1 MKDIFGRTLTILRKL
16 LFSKANKELLHF
28 VFFLALSGIF
38 WLQTTMNEV
47 YEREFAIPVSV
58 AGVPKNAV
66 LTSDETDTIRVTI
79 RDKGITLLTYMY
91 GDILRKI
98 NINFKNYS
106 HGNGTGVI
114 SQQELQKLVYQQLAN
129 GSRITAMKPEKLEFY
144 YNYGDKKTV
153 PVRWSG
159 RVIPE
164 ELFFISRVAYSPDSV
179 TIYAS
184 PEKLDSIN
192 VVYTEQLNY
201 ANFRDTLRTNCELA
215 KIKGVKMIP
224 DHVRVT
230 FCTDV
235 LTEESIE
242 GVPIRAINLPKGKSL
257 RTFPSRVNITFVTGV
272 SVYRNL
278 KPTDFTVVA
287 DYNEIKDHPQEK
299 CHIYLKSVPRGIS
312 RARLETSMVDY
323 LIESDEE

>member
-1 MKDIFGRTLTILRKL
+1 
-16 LFSKANKELLHF
+16 
-28 VFFLALSGIF
+28 
-38 WLQTTMNEV
+38 
-47 YEREFAIPVSV
+47 
-58 AGVPKNAV
+58 
-66 LTSDETDTIRVTI
+66 
-79 RDKGITLLTYMY
+79 
-91 GDILRKI
+91 
-98 NINFKNYS
+98 
-106 HGNGTGVI
+106 
-114 SQQELQKLVYQQLAN
+114 
-129 GSRITAMKPEKLEFY
+129 
-144 YNYGDKKTV
+144 V

-201 ANFRDTLRTNCELA
+201 ANFRDTLRANCELA

-242 GVPIRAINLPKGKSL
+242 GVPIKAINLPKGKSI
-257 RTFPSRVNITFVTGV
+257 RTFPSRVNVTFVTGV

-278 KPTDFTVVA
+278 KPTDFYVVA

>member
-1 MKDIFGRTLTILRKL
+1 MINILGGIGRFLHKL
-16 LFSKANKELLHF
+16 LFSKANKELLLF
-28 VFFLALSGIF
+28 VFFLALSGVF
-38 WLQTTMNEV
+38 WLQTTLNEV

-58 AGVPKNAV
+58 VGIPKNAV

-98 NINFKNYS
+98 NVNFHNFTK
-106 HGNGTGVI
+106 GNGTGVVG
-114 SQQELQKLVYQQLAN
+114 QQELQKLIYQQLAN
-129 GSRITAMKPEKLEFY
+129 GSRITAMKPEKLEFF

-201 ANFRDTLRTNCELA
+201 ANFRDTLRANCELA
-215 KIKGVKMIP
+215 KLRGVKMVP

-242 GVPIRAINLPKGKSL
+242 GVPIKAINMPAGRSL

-278 KPTDFTVVA
+278 KPTDFVVVA

-312 RARLETSMVDY
+312 RAHLETSMVDY
-323 LIESDEE
+323 LIESEEE

>member
-1 MKDIFGRTLTILRKL
+1 MTEHLKKIGNLCSKL
-16 LFSKANKELLHF
+16 LFSKANKELLLF
-28 VFFLALSGIF
+28 IFFLALSGVF
-38 WLQTTMNEV
+38 WLQTTLNEV

-58 AGVPKNAV
+58 IGIPRNAV
-66 LTSDETDTIRVTI
+66 LTSDETDTVRVTI

-91 GDILRKI
+91 GDILRKV
-98 NINFKNYS
+98 NVNFKNYS

-114 SQQELQKLVYQQLAN
+114 TQQEMQKLIYQQLAN
-129 GSRITAMKPEKLEFY
+129 GSRITSMKPEKLEFY

-164 ELFFISRVAYSPDSV
+164 ELYFISRVAYSPDSI

-201 ANFRDTLRTNCELA
+201 ANFRDTLRANCRLA
-215 KIKGVKMIP
+215 KIRGVKMTP
-224 DHVRVT
+224 EHVKVT

-242 GVPIRAINLPKGKSL
+242 GVPIKAINLPAGKSL
-257 RTFPSRVNITFVTGV
+257 RTFPSRVNVTFVTGV

-278 KPTDFTVVA
+278 KPTDFSVVA
-287 DYNEIKDHPQEK
+287 DFNEIKDHPQEK

-323 LIESDEE
+323 LIESEE